1 MFQSSLYAFSDSEMT
16 LEAFLL
22 FQTLFQLIAGME
34 DDSVLLVLG
43 GAKKIFLSDEK
54 QSSVTAGFELLGCK
68 NQIKQL
74 PDFPVEV
81 FGANLA
87 WDGEHTLWAC
97 GGSNWQGVLQD
108 CYSWDVRYIFY
119 CENL

>member
-1 MFQSSLYAFSDSEMT
+1 MYAFCNLEMT

-22 FQTLFQLIAGME
+22 VKTLFHLIAGTK

-43 GAKKIFLSDEK
+43 GAKKIFLSGEN
-54 QSSVTAGFELLGCK
+54 QSSVTAGFELLGCD
-68 NQIKQL
+68 NQIKEL
-74 PDFPVEV
+74 PDFPFEV

-97 GGSNWQGVLQD
+97 GGSNWQGVWKD
-108 CYSWDVRYIFY
+108 CYSWDERYIFWLKFTNY
-119 CENL
+119 NEM